1 MVRIIVIGNREIA
14 MFHDCRGLEITA
26 TSSDA
31 VTAFDQT
38 VDSYL
43 GIKPEAAPNL
53 KATFEA
59 DPEMPMAHTMKSYFF
74 MLMATGP
81 LKERSRK
88 AAADAAKFA
97 QVATKREQMHAEAAT
112 HWSHGRKGAALAT
125 WEIILE
131 EEPRDILAL
140 RLAHHGHFYE
150 GDGQNLRDTVTRRM
164 FAWNSD
170 MAGYGYVKGMQAFG
184 FEETHN
190 YDAALLAGHEAVE
203 INGHDAWAIHAVA
216 HVHEMRDEATAG
228 IDWIKK
234 NKAGWRSSNNF
245 RNHVQWHQMLMYL
258 DQQDYA
264 EVLRQY
270 DEELW
275 DAESDEYL
283 DLVNDAAVLLRLE
296 LHGQDV
302 GDRWQALAEKCKD
315 HTTDQALAFIDVHHA
330 ISLSSVPGD
339 DVKVLLDAMESY
351 ASETSDDNA
360 EITGAIGLPL
370 AHALVAHRA
379 GDHGA
384 VVDLLMPLRY
394 RIHLLG
400 GSHAQ
405 RDLFAMVLINSAM
418 ASGRTKI
425 AKMLISERLARA
437 PQNAWNL
444 NCAREIGVAV

>member
-1 MVRIIVIGNREIA
+1 

-26 TSSDA
+26 ASSDA
-31 VTAFDQT
+31 VTAFDNT
-38 VDSYL
+38 VESYL

-59 DPEMPMAHTMKSYFF
+59 DPDMPMAHIMKSYFF

-81 LKERSRK
+81 LKDRSQK
-88 AAADAAKFA
+88 AAADA
-97 QVATKREQMHAEAAT
+97 TKLAEAAT
-112 HWSHGRKGAALAT
+112 ERERMHATAASHWSQGRKRAAIAT
-125 WEIILE
+125 WESILVT
-131 EEPRDILAL
+131 EPRDILAL

-150 GDGQNLRDTVTRRM
+150 GDGQNLRDTVTRRL
-164 FAWNSD
+164 FAWDSNV
-170 MAGYGYVKGMQAFG
+170 AGYGYVKGMQAFG

-190 YDAALLAGHEAVE
+190 YDAALRAGHEAVE

-216 HVHEMRDEATAG
+216 HVHEMRDEADVG
-228 IDWIKK
+228 IEWIKK
-234 NKAGWRSSNNF
+234 NAAGWRSSNNF
-245 RNHVQWHQMLMYL
+245 RYHVLWHQMLMHL
-258 DQQDYA
+258 DQQDYS
-264 EVLRQY
+264 EVLRMY

-275 DAESDEYL
+275 DEESDEYL

-302 GDRWQALAEKCKD
+302 GDRWQALAEKCKA
-315 HTTDQALAFIDVHHA
+315 HTTDQSLAFIDVHHA
-330 ISLSSVPGD
+330 ISLSSAGGD
-339 DVKVLLDAMESY
+339 DVKTVLDAMASY
-351 ASETSDDNA
+351 ASQSSDDNA

-394 RIHLLG
+394 RLHLLG

-405 RDLFAMVLINSAM
+405 RDLFSMVLINSAM
-418 ASGRTKI
+418 ASGRTNV

-437 PQNAWNL
+437 PENPWTL
-444 NCAREIGVAV
+444 NCAHEIGLAA

>member
-1 MVRIIVIGNREIA
+1 ML
-14 MFHDCRGLEITA
+14 HDCRGLEITA
-26 TSSDA
+26 ASSEA
-31 VTAFDQT
+31 VAAFDRT
-38 VDSYL
+38 IDSYL

-59 DPEMPMAHTMKSYFF
+59 DPEMPMAHAMKSYFF

-88 AAADAAKFA
+88 AAADAVMYA
-97 QVATKREQMHAEAAT
+97 QAATAREQMHAEAAS
-112 HWSHGRKGAALAT
+112 HWSHGRKRAALAT
-125 WEIILE
+125 WESILVT
-131 EEPRDILAL
+131 EPTDILAL

-150 GDGQNLRDTVTRRM
+150 GDGQNLRDTVTRRL
-164 FAWNSD
+164 FAWTPD
-170 MAGYGYVKGMQAFG
+170 IAGYGYVKGMQAFG

-190 YDAALLAGHEAVE
+190 YDAALRAGHEAVE

-216 HVHEMRDEATAG
+216 HVHEMRDETEVG

-234 NKAGWRSSNNF
+234 NNAGWQSSNNF
-245 RNHVQWHQMLMYL
+245 RYHVQWHQMLMYL
-258 DQQDYA
+258 DQQNYD

-275 DAESDEYL
+275 DEESEEYL

-296 LHGQDV
+296 LHGQSV
-302 GDRWQALAEKCKD
+302 GDRWQALAEKCKN
-315 HTTDQALAFIDVHHA
+315 HSTDQALAFIDVHHA
-330 ISLSSVPGD
+330 VSLSSVPGD
-339 DVKVLLDAMESY
+339 DVKTLLDAMESY
-351 ASETSDDNA
+351 ASESSDDNA
-360 EITGAIGLPL
+360 QITGAIGVPL

-394 RIHLLG
+394 RLHLLG

-405 RDLFAMVLINSAM
+405 RDLFTMVLISSAI
-418 ASGRTKI
+418 ASGRTNV
-425 AKMLISERLARA
+425 AKMLVSERLARL
-437 PQNAWNL
+437 PENAWTL
-444 NCAREIGVAV
+444 DCARQIGIAA

>member
-1 MVRIIVIGNREIA
+1 ML
-14 MFHDCRGLEITA
+14 HDCRGLEITA
-26 TSSDA
+26 ASSEA
-31 VTAFDQT
+31 VAAFDRT

-59 DPEMPMAHTMKSYFF
+59 DPEMPMAHAMKSYFF

-88 AAADAAKFA
+88 AAADAVMYA
-97 QVATKREQMHAEAAT
+97 QAATKREQMHAEAAS
-112 HWSHGRKGAALAT
+112 HWSHGRKRAALAT
-125 WEIILE
+125 WESILVT
-131 EEPRDILAL
+131 EPTDILAL

-150 GDGQNLRDTVTRRM
+150 GDGQNLRDTVTRRL
-164 FAWNSD
+164 FAWNPD
-170 MAGYGYVKGMQAFG
+170 IAGYGYVKGMQAFG

-190 YDAALLAGHEAVE
+190 YEAALRAGHEAVE
-203 INGHDAWAIHAVA
+203 INGYDAWAIHAVA
-216 HVHEMRDEATAG
+216 HVHEMRDETQVG

-234 NKAGWRSSNNF
+234 NNAGWQSSNNF
-245 RNHVQWHQMLMYL
+245 RYHIQWHQMLMYL
-258 DQQDYA
+258 DQQNYD

-275 DAESDEYL
+275 DEESEEYL

-296 LHGQDV
+296 LHGQSV
-302 GDRWQALAEKCKD
+302 GDRWQALAEKCKS
-315 HTTDQALAFIDVHHA
+315 HSTDQALAFIDVHHA
-330 ISLSSVPGD
+330 VSLSSVPGD
-339 DVKVLLDAMESY
+339 DVKTLLDAMESY
-351 ASETSDDNA
+351 ASESSDDNA
-360 EITGAIGLPL
+360 QITGAIGVPL

-394 RIHLLG
+394 RLYLLG

-405 RDLFAMVLINSAM
+405 RDLFTMVLINSAI
-418 ASGRTKI
+418 ASGRTNV
-425 AKMLISERLARA
+425 AKMLVSERLARL
-437 PQNAWNL
+437 PENAWTL
-444 NCAREIGVAV
+444 DCARQTGIAA

>member
-1 MVRIIVIGNREIA
+1 M
-14 MFHDCRGLEITA
+14 MMLYDCRGLEITA
-26 TSSDA
+26 ASSDA
-31 VTAFDQT
+31 VAAFDRT
-38 VDSYL
+38 IDSYL

-59 DPEMPMAHTMKSYFF
+59 DPEMPMAHAMKSYFF

-88 AAADAAKFA
+88 AAADATNYA
-97 QVATKREQMHAEAAT
+97 QAATKREKMHAEAAS
-112 HWSHGRKGAALAT
+112 HWSHGRKSAALAT
-125 WEIILE
+125 WEAILVT
-131 EEPRDILAL
+131 EPRDILAL

-150 GDGQNLRDTVTRRM
+150 GDGQNLRDTVTRRL
-164 FAWNSD
+164 FAWTPD
-170 MAGYGYVKGMQAFG
+170 IAGYGYVKGMQAFG

-190 YDAALLAGHEAVE
+190 YDAALRAGHEAVE

-216 HVHEMRDEATAG
+216 HVHEMCDESQVG

-234 NKAGWRSSNNF
+234 NNAGWQSSNNF
-245 RNHVQWHQMLMYL
+245 RYHVQWHQMLMYL
-258 DQQDYA
+258 DQQNYD

-275 DAESDEYL
+275 GEESEEYL

-296 LHGQDV
+296 LHGQSV
-302 GDRWQALAEKCKD
+302 GARWEALAEKCKN

-339 DVKVLLDAMESY
+339 DVKALLDAMESY
-351 ASETSDDNA
+351 AADSGDDNA
-360 EITGAIGLPL
+360 EITGAIGVPL

-394 RIHLLG
+394 RLHLLG

-405 RDLFAMVLINSAM
+405 RDLFSMVLISSAI
-418 ASGRTKI
+418 ASGRTDI
-425 AKMLISERLARA
+425 AKMLVSERLARL
-437 PQNAWNL
+437 PHNVWTL
-444 NCAREIGVAV
+444 DCARQIGIAA

>member
-1 MVRIIVIGNREIA
+1 
-14 MFHDCRGLEITA
+14 MFHDCRGLEITGA
-26 TSSDA
+26 STDA
-31 VTAFDQT
+31 VEAFDRT
-38 VDSYL
+38 IDSYL

-53 KATFEA
+53 KATFAA
-59 DPEMPMAHTMKSYFF
+59 DPEMSMAHTMKSYFF

-81 LKERSRK
+81 LKERSQK
-88 AAADAAKFA
+88 AAADATKFA
-97 QVATKREQMHAEAAT
+97 KMATVREQMHADAAT
-112 HWSHGRKGAALAT
+112 HWSHGRKREALAT
-125 WEIILE
+125 WENILIT
-131 EEPRDILAL
+131 EPRDILAL

-150 GDGQNLRDTVTRRM
+150 GDGQNLRDTVTRRL
-164 FAWNSD
+164 FAWNAD
-170 MAGYGYVKGMQAFG
+170 IPGYGYVKGMQAFG

-190 YDAALLAGHEAVE
+190 YDAALRAGHEAVE

-216 HVHEMRDEATAG
+216 HVHEMRDEAAAG
-228 IDWIKK
+228 IDWISK
-234 NKAGWRSSNNF
+234 NEAGWRSSNNF
-245 RNHVQWHQMLMYL
+245 RYHVLWHQMLMYL
-258 DQQDYA
+258 DQQNYT
-264 EVLRQY
+264 EVLRLY

-275 DAESDEYL
+275 DEESDEYL

-302 GDRWQALAEKCKD
+302 GERWQALAEKCKG

-339 DVKVLLDAMESY
+339 DAKVLLDAMESY
-351 ASETSDDNA
+351 ASESSDDNA

-379 GDHGA
+379 GDHQA

-394 RIHLLG
+394 QFHLLG

-405 RDLFAMVLINSAM
+405 RDLFTMVLINSAM
-418 ASGRTKI
+418 ASGRTNI

-437 PQNAWNL
+437 PGNPWTL
-444 NCAREIGVAV
+444 SCAREIGLAA

>member
-1 MVRIIVIGNREIA
+1 

-26 TSSDA
+26 ASSNA
-31 VTAFDQT
+31 VQAYDRL

-53 KATFEA
+53 KATLEA
-59 DPEMPMAHTMKSYFF
+59 DPEMPMAHAMKSYFF

-88 AAADAAKFA
+88 AAADATRYAEA
-97 QVATKREQMHAEAAT
+97 ATKREQMHAEAAS
-112 HWSHGRKGAALAT
+112 HWSHGRKRAALAT
-125 WEIILE
+125 WEAILVTD
-131 EEPRDILAL
+131 PLDILAL

-150 GDGQNLRDTVTRRM
+150 GDGQNLRDTVTRRL
-164 FAWNSD
+164 FAWSPD
-170 MAGYGYVKGMQAFG
+170 VAGYGFVKGMQAFG

-190 YDAALLAGHEAVE
+190 YDAALAAGHEAVE

-216 HVHEMRDEATAG
+216 HVHEMRDETRAG

-234 NKAGWRSSNNF
+234 NNAGWQSSNNF
-245 RNHVQWHQMLMYL
+245 RYHVQWHQMLMYL
-258 DQQDYA
+258 DEQNYE

-275 DAESDEYL
+275 DEDSDEYL

-296 LHGQDV
+296 LHGQSV
-302 GDRWQALAEKCKD
+302 GDRWQALAEKCKG
-315 HTTDQALAFIDVHHA
+315 HATDQALAFIDVHHA

-339 DVKVLLDAMESY
+339 DVKVLLDAMEMY
-351 ASETSDDNA
+351 AEQSSDDNA
-360 EITGAIGLPL
+360 YITGAIGLPL

-394 RIHLLG
+394 QLHLLG

-405 RDLFAMVLINSAM
+405 RDLFTMVLISSAM
-418 ASGRTKI
+418 ASGRTNVS
-425 AKMLISERLARA
+425 KMLISERLARL
-437 PQNAWNL
+437 PGNAWTL
-444 NCAREIGVAV
+444 DCARQLGLAA

>member
-1 MVRIIVIGNREIA
+1 

-26 TSSDA
+26 ASEDA
-31 VTAFDQT
+31 VKAFDRT
-38 VDSYL
+38 IDSYL

-59 DPEMPMAHTMKSYFF
+59 DPEMPMAHAMKSYFF

-88 AAADAAKFA
+88 AAADATKFA
-97 QVATKREQMHAEAAT
+97 QTATKREQMHAEAAS
-112 HWSHGRKGAALAT
+112 HWSHGRKRAALAT
-125 WEIILE
+125 WEAILVS
-131 EEPRDILAL
+131 EPLDILAL

-150 GDGQNLRDTVTRRM
+150 GDGQNLRDTVTRRL
-164 FAWNSD
+164 FAWGPD
-170 MAGYGYVKGMQAFG
+170 IAGYGYVKGMQAFG
-184 FEETHN
+184 LEETHN
-190 YDAALLAGHEAVE
+190 YDAALRAGHEAVE

-216 HVHEMRDEATAG
+216 HVHEMRDETQVG
-228 IDWIKK
+228 IDWISK
-234 NKAGWRSSNNF
+234 NEAGWKSSNNF
-245 RNHVQWHQMLMYL
+245 RYHVQWHQMLMHL
-258 DQQDYA
+258 DQQNYQ

-275 DAESDEYL
+275 DDESDEYL

-302 GDRWQALAEKCKD
+302 GDRWQSLAEKCKN

-330 ISLSSVPGD
+330 ISLSSAAGD
-339 DVKVLLDAMESY
+339 DAKVLLEAMENYTNES
-351 ASETSDDNA
+351 SDDNA
-360 EITGAIGLPL
+360 QVTGAVGLPL

-379 GDHGA
+379 GDHDA

-394 RIHLLG
+394 QFYVLG

-405 RDLFAMVLINSAM
+405 RDLFSMVLINSALG
-418 ASGRTKI
+418 SGRTNV
-425 AKMLISERLARA
+425 AKMLISERLARL
-437 PQNAWNL
+437 PENAWTL
-444 NCAREIGVAV
+444 DCAREIGLAA